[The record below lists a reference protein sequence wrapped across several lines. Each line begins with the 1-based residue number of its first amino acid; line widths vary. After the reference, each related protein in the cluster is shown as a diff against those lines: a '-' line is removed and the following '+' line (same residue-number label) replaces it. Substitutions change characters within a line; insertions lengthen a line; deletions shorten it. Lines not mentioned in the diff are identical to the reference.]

1 MLLGFVLLIAGLT
14 LACQPGQGRLPERQR
29 DQTLGS
35 ESGSGPEQ
43 ERERLYVG
51 SKACSACH
59 SEIYKAWQTTSHSY
73 TVLTADEARRAGY
86 PLPRTG
92 SKLRSWSDV
101 SYVVGGRERIT
112 YADASGNV
120 QRESYHHR
128 VGDWDGFP
136 SLLMAACGG
145 CHFTGF
151 GSGDS
156 HPEEP
161 ALPGRWVERSIGC
174 ERCHGPGGRHVTSY
188 DARDIE
194 TDYSSR
200 SCGGCHTT
208 VGRVLPEDEWHTT
221 HDLVQAWNRD
231 PHVTG
236 GRFHSQSAFCS
247 RCHAPQYASFFDAE
261 RGAGPPVFSEDK
273 RNFTCIGC
281 HNPHEVTS
289 SSYTR
294 EKASLSPPLPVNLHA
309 YAGDDSDF
317 TTTDFASYSASE
329 ELCIHCHRGA
339 DRIELDHANATCTDC
354 HNTFHANRSI
364 ESRIDHDANRPRL
377 SCRQCHRDADYL
389 MSIVFDD
396 RTFLQP
402 KNIHDL
408 MSLPADAVQKYN
420 LRYPQL
426 ARSASK
432 PPGLE
437 GFRAK
442 TTAARKPSRIESHS
456 ASDHD
461 AYRGVNVALQQ
472 LLERA
477 VLDDS
482 LGAIRALRQAARVPS
497 TKVLVEFLVFPE
509 AETIPRREANRISID
524 DPDLLRAQVRAAPSA
539 DRAWLEGYLALRQDG
554 FDDAER
560 WFGVAERSEPHEPS
574 FPFYRGITKLGLGQ
588 YQEAIGTFQ
597 GILDEHATHLAARV
611 ALGLTHLKRNRLLH
625 ARKELELAIETDPE
639 DPVAHYYLGHAALG
653 QRDLSRAIRAY
664 HSAVNLDRAFLE
676 ARYALGRCFRL
687 AGDIGNAARVY
698 RELATDD
705 PTPFEA
711 HLRLANLHKFSS
723 DRNAIQLLH
732 DRESRAPSTMS
743 ALEWRARLETLER
756 NSKHYGGLALS
767 ELAKALQLRPADVE
781 LKRQVS
787 EVLRRAGELE
797 RAEAYFRWLSDHR
810 PEEWLPLYRLGTI
823 LIQREDYVEAIRVLE
838 QAIRVAPTEGD
849 AYAALGLAFLRT
861 GSQGDAIEALELGT
875 VYAPFNPALHTNLGV
890 AYAEAGELDRAETA
904 FERSLELATFPL
916 PRVHITHTN
925 LALVHLTRG
934 DRDDAMQALRTALHA
949 YPEYEYAREIESEL
963 RGDDADGSAHYDFV
977 LNDLLERFG
986 EVTTV
991 GFE

>member
-1 MLLGFVLLIAGLT
+1 M
-14 LACQPGQGRLPERQR
+14 
-29 DQTLGS
+29 
-35 ESGSGPEQ
+35 
-43 ERERLYVG
+43 
-51 SKACSACH
+51 
-59 SEIYKAWQTTSHSY
+59 
-73 TVLTADEARRAGY
+73 
-86 PLPRTG
+86 
-92 SKLRSWSDV
+92 
-101 SYVVGGRERIT
+101 
-112 YADASGNV
+112 
-120 QRESYHHR
+120 
-128 VGDWDGFP
+128 
-136 SLLMAACGG
+136 
-145 CHFTGF
+145 
-151 GSGDS
+151 
-156 HPEEP
+156 
-161 ALPGRWVERSIGC
+161 
-174 ERCHGPGGRHVTSY
+174 
-188 DARDIE
+188 
-194 TDYSSR
+194 
-200 SCGGCHTT
+200 
-208 VGRVLPEDEWHTT
+208 
-221 HDLVQAWNRD
+221 
-231 PHVTG
+231 
-236 GRFHSQSAFCS
+236 
-247 RCHAPQYASFFDAE
+247 
-261 RGAGPPVFSEDK
+261 
-273 RNFTCIGC
+273 
-281 HNPHEVTS
+281 
-289 SSYTR
+289 
-294 EKASLSPPLPVNLHA
+294 
-309 YAGDDSDF
+309 
-317 TTTDFASYSASE
+317 
-329 ELCIHCHRGA
+329 
-339 DRIELDHANATCTDC
+339 
-354 HNTFHANRSI
+354 
-364 ESRIDHDANRPRL
+364 
-377 SCRQCHRDADYL
+377 
-389 MSIVFDD
+389 
-396 RTFLQP
+396 
-402 KNIHDL
+402 
-408 MSLPADAVQKYN
+408 
-420 LRYPQL
+420 
-426 ARSASK
+426 
-432 PPGLE
+432 
-437 GFRAK
+437 
-442 TTAARKPSRIESHS
+442 
-456 ASDHD
+456 
-461 AYRGVNVALQQ
+461 
-472 LLERA
+472 
-477 VLDDS
+477 
-482 LGAIRALRQAARVPS
+482 
-497 TKVLVEFLVFPE
+497 
-509 AETIPRREANRISID
+509 
-524 DPDLLRAQVRAAPSA
+524 
-539 DRAWLEGYLALRQDG
+539 RQDG

-810 PEEWLPLYRLGTI
+810 PEEWLRLYRLGTI

-963 RGDDADGSAHYDFV
+963 RDDDADGSAHYDFV

>member
-1 MLLGFVLLIAGLT
+1 MA
-14 LACQPGQGRLPERQR
+14 ACQPWQGRLPERRQN
-29 DQTLGS
+29 DATPS
-35 ESGSGPEQ
+35 VESGAEPEQ
-43 ERERLYVG
+43 EPERLYVG
-51 SKACSACH
+51 SHVCSACH
-59 SEIYKAWQTTSHSY
+59 PENYEAWRTTSHSY
-73 TVLTADEARRAGY
+73 SVLTADEARRAGY
-86 PLPRTG
+86 PLPGRT
-92 SKLRSWSDV
+92 SKLRGWSDV
-101 SYVVGGRERIT
+101 SYVIGGRERIT
-112 YADASGNV
+112 YADTSGDV

-136 SLLMAACGG
+136 SLPMAACGP

-151 GSGDS
+151 GSGAA
-156 HPEEP
+156 HPEDR
-161 ALPGRWVERSIGC
+161 AAPGPWVERSIGC
-174 ERCHGPGGRHVTSY
+174 EACHGPGSRHVTSY

-194 TDYSSR
+194 TDYASR
-200 SCGGCHTT
+200 SCGNCHTT

-247 RCHAPQYASFFDAE
+247 RCHAPQYANFLDAE
-261 RGAGPPVFSEDK
+261 RGAARPVFSEDK
-273 RNFTCIGC
+273 GNITCIAC

-294 EKASLSPPLPVNLHA
+294 EKASLSPPLAANLHA

-317 TTTDFASYSASE
+317 TTVDFTSYSASE

-354 HNTFHANRSI
+354 HNTFHANRTI
-364 ESRIDHDANRPRL
+364 ESRIDHDANHPRL

-396 RTFLQP
+396 RAFLQP

-408 MSLPADAVQKYN
+408 MGLPSDAVQKYN

-426 ARSASK
+426 ARAASK
-432 PPGLE
+432 PRGLD
-437 GFRAK
+437 GFLAR
-442 TTAARKPSRIESHS
+442 TTAARKPSRIRGDS
-456 ASDHD
+456 APDHG
-461 AYRGVNVALQQ
+461 AYRGMNGALKE

-477 VLDDS
+477 ALHDS
-482 LGAIRALRQAARVPS
+482 QEAIGALRRTARLAS
-497 TKVLVEFLVFPE
+497 TGVLLDLLVLPE
-509 AETIPRREANRISID
+509 AETIPRREEQRVSLD
-524 DPDLLRAQVRAAPSA
+524 DTDLLRAQVRAAPEA
-539 DRAWLEGYLALRQDG
+539 DRAWLEGYLALREDALE
-554 FDDAER
+554 DAER
-560 WFGVAERSEPHEPS
+560 WFSLAESSEPEEPS
-574 FPFYRGITKLGLGQ
+574 FSFYRGLAKLGLGQ
-588 YQEAIGTFQ
+588 YQDAIETFQ
-597 GILDEHATHLAARV
+597 GILDAHPWHLPSRV

-625 ARKELELAIETDPE
+625 ARNELEHAIATDSE
-639 DPVAHYYLGHAALG
+639 DPVPHYYLGHAALG
-653 QRDLSRAIRAY
+653 QRDLSGAIQAY
-664 HSAVNLDRAFLE
+664 RTAVDLDRGFLE
-676 ARYALGRCFRL
+676 ARYALGRCLRL

-698 RELATDD
+698 RELTRDD
-705 PTPFEA
+705 PAPFEA
-711 HLRLANLHKFSS
+711 YLKLANLYKFLS

-732 DRESRAPSTMS
+732 DRESRAPSAMS
-743 ALEWRARLETLER
+743 APQWRARLETLEK
-756 NSKHYGGLALS
+756 NSENYGGLALA
-767 ELAKALQLRPADVE
+767 ELAKALQLRPSDVE

-823 LIQREDYVEAIRVLE
+823 LIQREDYQEAVRVLE
-838 QAIRVAPTEGD
+838 QTIRVAPAEGD
-849 AYAALGLAFLRT
+849 AYAALGLAFLKK
-861 GSQGDAIEALELGT
+861 GSQAEAIETLELGT
-875 VYAPFNPALHTNLGV
+875 VYAPFNPTLHTNLGV

-925 LALVHLTRG
+925 LALVHLKRG
-934 DRDDAMQALRTALHA
+934 DKDHAMQALRTALHA
-949 YPEYEYAREIESEL
+949 YPAYDYAREIESEL
-963 RGDDADGSAHYDFV
+963 RADDADGRGHYEFV

-991 GFE
+991 VFE